1 MTLLLTLNCK
11 TKSFN
16 PGQIYVALSH
26 VTSFQGPYILGD
38 IEDKHIKANPKVHFE
53 YQRSRQLETEN
64 STTLGYRLSSLP
76 TNAHHK
82 LSICV
87 LNVWSLK
94 KHSIDIK
101 CDVNLMI
108 SNVLALTKTQLFPH
122 DPDVDIQENLKPSQG
137 SCTFSGQKFKVFSRT
152 FQDPN

>member
-26 VTSFQGPYILGD
+26 VTSFQGPYILG
-38 IEDKHIKANPKVHFE
+38 DKHIKANPKVHFE

-87 LNVWSLK
+87 LTV
-94 KHSIDIK
+94 
-101 CDVNLMI
+101 
-108 SNVLALTKTQLFPH
+108 
-122 DPDVDIQENLKPSQG
+122 
-137 SCTFSGQKFKVFSRT
+137 
-152 FQDPN
+152 

>member
-38 IEDKHIKANPKVHFE
+38 IEDKHIKANPKVQFE

-87 LNVWSLK
+87 LNV
-94 KHSIDIK
+94 
-101 CDVNLMI
+101 
-108 SNVLALTKTQLFPH
+108 
-122 DPDVDIQENLKPSQG
+122 
-137 SCTFSGQKFKVFSRT
+137 
-152 FQDPN
+152 